1 MELANRYNLTYLFVS
16 HDLSVVQNIANRV
29 IVMKSGE
36 IVEQG
41 KAKQILTKP
50 KKNYTKLLVE
60 SIPIISK
67 RLLNGGQIAK

>member
-1 MELANRYNLTYLFVS
+1 
-16 HDLSVVQNIANRV
+16 
-29 IVMKSGE
+29 MKSGE

-50 KKNYTKLLVE
+50 KNYTKSLVE
-60 SIPIISK
+60 AIPIISR

>member
-1 MELANRYNLTYLFVS
+1 
-16 HDLSVVQNIANRV
+16 
-29 IVMKSGE
+29 MKSGE

-50 KKNYTKLLVE
+50 KKNYTKSLVE
-60 SIPIISK
+60 AIPIISK

>member
-1 MELANRYNLTYLFVS
+1 
-16 HDLSVVQNIANRV
+16 
-29 IVMKSGE
+29 MKSGE

-50 KKNYTKLLVE
+50 KKNYTKMLVE